1 MVYVNIDT
9 RGHSHGEENWQ
20 ISLYIGAAAIQS
32 AVIYDDHL
40 KIVYMSAWSTY
51 RQDGTIK
58 VRYTLPME
66 VVMDLSSG
74 YEDVLAQVQI
84 RAFTDLPSGIS
95 YYPDNGWSFITPIFA
110 RGTPDLTPITLAG
123 SRSDDVLYGAMGD
136 DTLTGGRGNDVLHGE
151 RATDNHWIGGADL
164 LDGGKGDDQ
173 LYGYRGEDHL
183 NGGNGADTLNGGKG
197 ADRLDGGSGDDT
209 LMGGAGDDK
218 LIGGA
223 GHDRLDG
230 GTGADL
236 IDGGAGNDVLTGG
249 KGADIFIFHR
259 PDAGTRHAD
268 SVTDFELGVDK
279 IRIGEDLLAGANLY
293 PTFNHEEETLTS
305 LTISHFTEPDWAK
318 LLQGFISGGITSD
331 ELQQATA
338 HVSPAH
344 FNSSR
349 MTLSFDDVSAQDLT
363 AAIHDAGSLNALLFD
378 VV

>member
-1 MVYVNIDT
+1 M
-9 RGHSHGEENWQ
+9 
-20 ISLYIGAAAIQS
+20 
-32 AVIYDDHL
+32 
-40 KIVYMSAWSTY
+40 
-51 RQDGTIK
+51 
-58 VRYTLPME
+58 RYTLPME

-95 YYPDNGWSFITPIFA
+95 YYPYNGWSFITPIFA
-110 RGTPDLTPITLAG
+110 RGTPDLIPITLAG
-123 SRSDDVLYGAMGD
+123 SRSDDVLYGTM
-136 DTLTGGRGNDVLHGE
+136 
-151 RATDNHWIGGADL
+151 
-164 LDGGKGDDQ
+164 GDDQ

-183 NGGNGADTLNGGKG
+183 I
-197 ADRLDGGSGDDT
+197 
-209 LMGGAGDDK
+209 GGAGDDK

-236 IDGGAGNDVLTGG
+236 IDGEAGNDVLTGG

-344 FNSSR
+344 FNSNR

>member
-1 MVYVNIDT
+1 
-9 RGHSHGEENWQ
+9 
-20 ISLYIGAAAIQS
+20 
-32 AVIYDDHL
+32 
-40 KIVYMSAWSTY
+40 MSAWSTY

-58 VRYTLPME
+58 VRYARPME

-123 SRSDDVLYGAMGD
+123 SRSDDVLYGVMGD
-136 DTLTGGRGNDVLHGE
+136 DTLTGGN
-151 RATDNHWIGGADL
+151 
-164 LDGGKGDDQ
+164 GD
-173 LYGYRGEDHL
+173 
-183 NGGNGADTLNGGKG
+183 
-197 ADRLDGGSGDDT
+197 
-209 LMGGAGDDK
+209 
-218 LIGGA
+218 
-223 GHDRLDG
+223 
-230 GTGADL
+230 
-236 IDGGAGNDVLTGG
+236 DVLTGG

-279 IRIGEDLLAGANLY
+279 IRIGEDLLAGANLS

-338 HVSPAH
+338 HVSAAH